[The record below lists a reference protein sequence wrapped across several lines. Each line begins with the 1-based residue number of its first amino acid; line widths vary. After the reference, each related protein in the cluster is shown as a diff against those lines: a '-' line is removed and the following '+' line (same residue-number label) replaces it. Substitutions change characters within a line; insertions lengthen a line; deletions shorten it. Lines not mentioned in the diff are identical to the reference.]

1 VRRAAEFQI
10 GATACGQVRAVR
22 TTDAD
27 VGAKFTIVPVR
38 ATLRR

>member
-1 VRRAAEFQI
+1 VFRLAEFQI
-10 GATACGQVRAVR
+10 GATACGQVRPPH

-27 VGAKFTIVPVR
+27 IGAKFTIAPVR